1 MDLDLDLGSRL
12 RWRSIPEN
20 PGKSMACGRGERLGA
35 SRAGVAGPG
44 GEKARLMLR
53 GAATGS
59 DRALPGAAGQRGK
72 SPVQACLP

>member
-1 MDLDLDLGSRL
+1 MDSGSRL

-20 PGKSMACGRGERLGA
+20 PGKPMAGGRSERLGA

-44 GEKARLMLR
+44 GEKARLMLP
-53 GAATGS
+53 GVAAGS

-72 SPVQACLP
+72 LPVQACLP